1 MKNKNLIFPVI
12 GLIGI
17 LVFKFIIEPLE
28 IKTTTDEFINESYLY
43 VLTSKPNENEG
54 DKGTYKYQ
62 CIDLDSNS
70 HWYKQMFSPEISSTE
85 LYNSVVVGDT
95 IEKKKGNPFI
105 LLKKEHLILKIPI
118 NYDFSKVVDTVLVR

>member
-54 DKGTYKYQ
+54 DKGTYKYE
-62 CIDLDSNS
+62 CLDLVKNS
-70 HWYKQMFSPEISSTE
+70 HWYQKRVNTTISSRE
-85 LYNSVVVGDT
+85 LYHAAIVGDT
-95 IEKKKGNPFI
+95 IQKDKGLSFI
-105 LLKKEHLILKIPI
+105 LLKRTNLILKIPV
-118 NYDFSKVVDTVLVR
+118 NYDFNKVVDTVLVR

>member
-1 MKNKNLIFPVI
+1 MNNRKIIFPLL

-17 LVFKFIIEPLE
+17 CVFKFIIDPLWTE
-28 IKTTTDEFINESYLY
+28 SITNEFLNKSYIY
-43 VLTSKPNENEG
+43 TVTVKPNENEG
-54 DKGTYKYQ
+54 NRGTYKYQ

-70 HWYKQMFSPEISSTE
+70 HWYNQTFSPEISSTE

-95 IEKKKGNPFI
+95 IEKKKGNPLI
-105 LLKKEHLILKIPI
+105 LLKKEHLILKIPV